1 MFMNYLR
8 EKFLLVLCITA
19 TMYQLSHAQWL
30 ERGFLKNEYAELLK
44 INQRVHIAR
53 DDWGKENK
61 VPAPENYTLKYRS
74 PSMAFDNRWDLWQH
88 EANPVAVIAI
98 RGSIQTEASFLA
110 NLYAAMI
117 PAQGEIQLDSDFKF
131 NYQLSEDPAAAI
143 HVGWFVAMAY
153 LSRDIVPKIDS
164 CYKEG
169 IKDFL
174 VTGHSQGG
182 GITFLLTSY
191 LHSLQKTGKIPADI
205 RFKTYCSAGPK
216 PGNLA
221 FAYSYEHENRDW
233 AFNVVNPADWVP
245 DVPFTVQTIDDFTE
259 VNPFKGAKAIIK
271 KQKFPK
277 NLALKHIYNKLS
289 KPSKR
294 AQKNYQQYLG
304 KMLSKTVTK
313 QIPDFKIPEYF
324 QSNYYVRT
332 GTMVVLYPDQEYFE
346 EFKEDPAKPNI
357 WLHHLPINYFY
368 LINNAPDY

>member
-1 MFMNYLR
+1 MICF
-8 EKFLLVLCITA
+8 
-19 TMYQLSHAQWL
+19 
-30 ERGFLKNEYAELLK
+30 GELLK

-61 VPAPENYTLKYRS
+61 VPAPENYTLTYRS

-88 EANPVAVIAI
+88 KANPVAVIAI

-153 LSRDIVPKIDS
+153 F

-294 AQKNYQQYLG
+294 AQ
-304 KMLSKTVTK
+304 
-313 QIPDFKIPEYF
+313 IPDFKIPEYF